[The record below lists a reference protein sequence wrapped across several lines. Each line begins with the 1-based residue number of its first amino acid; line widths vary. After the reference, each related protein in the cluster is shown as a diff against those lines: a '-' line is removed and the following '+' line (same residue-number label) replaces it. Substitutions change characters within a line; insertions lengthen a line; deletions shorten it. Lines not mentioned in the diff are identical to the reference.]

1 MSTKKK
7 VALLKKLPKNDLV
20 EICKNHGIK
29 GYSGLSQA
37 KLAEHI
43 AKSCDLSLEELED
56 LVNSFIEHKLI
67 GKVNDARDHFL
78 LKKVSIE
85 HFSEDMIIADVSGY
99 RIKIS
104 NLGRDDFSYSCDEKC
119 ADYVY
124 QVKKGRYPFC
134 KHYPAV
140 LAEVVYQGLVEPGS
154 LNHIT
159 GKVLDAL
166 LNLVEERKKEDGV
179 LTPLGRDTE
188 GSLKR
193 IVEDYIEI
201 SRQNTRLARQKYNG
215 PPEKVFEELTEQ
227 AFQLLEFDT
236 ITRTSGT
243 GWDLLVIGTHA
254 TPPYITVVECKTAAS
269 GVYDYIIR
277 IRNPDYLIRLKSY
290 CIDLVKDKL
299 LGVYKDYVR
308 YMVVV
313 SPDFPDEIEK
323 YALQF
328 RHMTG
333 GIKLSFLPAKTLV
346 YLVQK
351 FRENPILTHDL
362 LNSLFESEKIIRE
375 EDVDKLFDEADRR
388 IETLTELAKLKLRE
402 KFEEFA
408 ARTADACFIK
418 MDEILLQ
425 TLIYDILHVLQP
437 DLVKT
442 GKKST
447 TGVTTVHL
455 KHDYFKIWERV
466 LNGLVEEF
474 VRLLEEESE
483 VQQKRTELKEELIK
497 FLELR

>member
-1 MSTKKK
+1 MSIKKK
-7 VALLKKLPKNDLV
+7 VALLKKLTKNDLI

-37 KLAEHI
+37 KLAEYI
-43 AKSCDLSLEELED
+43 AKTCDLSLEELED
-56 LVNSFIEHKLI
+56 LVSSFIEHKLI
-67 GKVNDARDHFL
+67 AKVNDARDHFL

-99 RIKIS
+99 RVKIS
-104 NLGRDDFSYSCDEKC
+104 NLGKDDFSYSCDEKC

-140 LAEVVYQGLVEPGS
+140 LAEVVYQGLVDPEG

-159 GKVLDAL
+159 GKVLDVL
-166 LNLVEERKKEDGV
+166 LNLVEERKKEEGV
-179 LTPLGRDTE
+179 LTPVGRDIE

-201 SRQNTRLARQKYNG
+201 SRQNTRVAREKYNS
-215 PPEKVFEELTEQ
+215 PPEKVFEDLTEQ

-236 ITRTSGT
+236 ITRTSGA

-269 GVYDYIIR
+269 GVYDYIV
-277 IRNPDYLIRLKSY
+277 RNPDYLIRLKTY
-290 CIDLVKDKL
+290 CIDLVKEKL
-299 LGVYKDYVR
+299 LGVYRDYVR

-313 SPDFPDEIEK
+313 GPDFPDEIEK

-333 GIKLSFLPAKTLV
+333 GIKLSFFPAQTLV
-346 YLVQK
+346 YLVQMY
-351 FRENPILTHDL
+351 RQNPILTHDL
-362 LNSLFESEKIIRE
+362 LGSLFESEKIIRE
-375 EDVDKLFDEADRR
+375 EDVDRLFDEAENR
-388 IETLTELAKLKLRE
+388 IETLTELAKQKLRE
-402 KFEEFA
+402 KFGEFA

-425 TLIYDILHVLQP
+425 TLIYDILHVLEP
-437 DLVKT
+437 DLVKM

-447 TGVTTVHL
+447 TGVTTIHL
-455 KHDYFKIWERV
+455 KHDYFKIWGRV
-466 LNGLVEEF
+466 LNGLVKEF
-474 VRLLEEESE
+474 VKLLEEESE